1 MRMHALR
8 TGMLLAGA
16 LFSTGT
22 RADWGLN
29 LPRGVTPIS
38 QSIYSLHM
46 TIFWVCVAIGVVVFG
61 VMFWSILAHRKSRGH
76 QPANFHEHTVVEIT
90 WTIVPFLILVA
101 MAIPATATLLNM
113 YNSSDSRISIKITG
127 YQWKWHY
134 QYVNDHFGFFSTL
147 TTPQDE
153 IDNRMPKDKWY
164 LHEVNHPLVLP
175 VGEKIRFLVTS
186 NDVIHS
192 WWVPDLGVKRDAIPG
207 YVNTAW
213 ATIDKPGIYRGQC
226 AELCGKG
233 HAFMP
238 IVVKAV
244 PRADYEKWAA
254 KERKQAEELAKLA
267 QKNWTLDELFK
278 RGREKFNANCAV
290 CHQQNGTGQPPT
302 IPALAGNPITTG
314 KDPGAHIHT
323 VIYGRQGTMM
333 QAFGKQLSP
342 VDLAAIITYERNA
355 WGNKTGEKVTPQ
367 EILKAEQQGK

>member
-8 TGMLLAGA
+8 TAMLLAGA

-76 QPANFHEHTVVEIT
+76 QPANFHENTVVEIT

-101 MAIPATATLLNM
+101 MAVPATATLLKM
-113 YNSSDSRISIKITG
+113 YDSSDSRVSIKITG

-134 QYVNDHFGFFSTL
+134 QYVQDHFGFFSTL
-147 TTPQDE
+147 ATPQDE
-153 IDNRMPKDKWY
+153 IDNQMPKDKWY

-175 VGEKIRFLVTS
+175 VGEKVRFLVTS

-244 PRADYEKWAA
+244 SQADYAKWVT
-254 KERKQAEELAKLA
+254 KKRKQAEELAKLS
-267 QKNWTLDELFK
+267 QKNWTLDELLK
-278 RGREKFNANCAV
+278 RGKEKFNANCAV
-290 CHQQNGTGQPPT
+290 CHQQSGTGQPPT

-314 KDPGAHIHT
+314 KDPSAHIHT

-355 WGNKTGEKVTPQ
+355 WGNNTGEKVTPQ
-367 EILKAEQQGK
+367 EILKAEQQGL